1 MSSGLLIDQNYTSLP
16 IPKLFP
22 KAGKPKF
29 IIHKLDSTPANSKRQ
44 PCWDCFWYQ
53 GVEQDALKG
62 NDLYLKPIGGAYL
75 RPPAMRVDT
84 YC

>member
-22 KAGKPKF
+22 EVGKPKI
-29 IIHKLDSTPANSKRQ
+29 IIHKLDSKPANSKRQ

-53 GVEQDALKG
+53 GLGQYTLEG
-62 NDLYLKPIGGAYL
+62 NDLCLKSIKGTYL